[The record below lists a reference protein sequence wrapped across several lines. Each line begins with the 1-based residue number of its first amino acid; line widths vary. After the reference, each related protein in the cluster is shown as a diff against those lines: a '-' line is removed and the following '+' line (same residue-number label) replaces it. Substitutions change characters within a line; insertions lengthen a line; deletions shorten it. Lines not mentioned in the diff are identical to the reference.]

1 MRLIHSDI
9 QSPPQSG
16 GRRTCATGLLAMLAL
31 VLGIWGA
38 PAQRAEAS
46 LFMRLSAT
54 MDPFAALFR
63 PESSQTNQFAD
74 FDTYRLPARQ
84 NVLDWFRPK
93 PSGRLVIP
101 LMEESASLGLLSGF
115 EDYDRLK
122 MQSLSHSEPI
132 VQGDTF
138 GQALARAGVQGGDRQ
153 QIQDALAK
161 VLDLRKMQ
169 AGWTIKLTFDPSKAD
184 GEIRYVERMEM
195 HTNSIERTFIV
206 KRTPN
211 GFDGEENRLKLIKGH
226 VRAVVKVE
234 DGLYLDAKRLGV
246 PERIV
251 ANLALIFRHQLAFDR
266 DIKPGDSVE
275 VLYEEMRDDNGELI
289 RSGTLLY
296 GKVMAKGKEFELYR
310 FRRSS
315 GAVAYYTPEGRN
327 PGSREALSRK
337 PIASGR
343 RSSTFGRRKHPVTG
357 AYKMHWGVD
366 YAAPKGTPIYAAGTG
381 TITKRGRNGAYGN
394 MVEIKH
400 ADGFI
405 TRYAHM
411 SAFKRGQS
419 VGYNV
424 SKGETIGFVGTTGRS
439 TGNHLHYEIHKNG
452 KRVNPLKVKLPVG
465 QFLDSRDKAR
475 FGDQRRLVSRMLT
488 TAAPPR
494 TQVAEASQ

>member
-1 MRLIHSDI
+1 MKMSKAVSPVISLQPQRRLWARSAA
-9 QSPPQSG
+9 
-16 GRRTCATGLLAMLAL
+16 RLGLLVALLA
-31 VLGIWGA
+31 VA
-38 PAQRAEAS
+38 PAAQAS

-54 MDPFAALFR
+54 VDPFAALFR
-63 PESSQTNQFAD
+63 PESSRTNQFAD

-84 NVLDWFRPK
+84 NLLDWFRPK
-93 PSGRLVIP
+93 PSGLLIIP
-101 LMEESASLGLLSGF
+101 PMDEAGSLSLLGGF

-132 VQGDTF
+132 KPGDTI
-138 GQALARAGVQGGDRQ
+138 GQALGRAGVKGDDRQ
-153 QIQDALAK
+153 AIQDALAK

-169 AGWTIKLTFDPSKAD
+169 AGWTLKLTFDPSKAD
-184 GEIRYVERMEM
+184 DTSRFVERMEM
-195 HTNSIERTFIV
+195 QTNSIERTFIV

-211 GFDGEENRLKLIKGH
+211 GFNGEENRLKLIKGH

-234 DGLYLDAKRLGV
+234 EGLYFDAKRLGV

-251 ANLALIFRHQLAFDR
+251 ANLALIFRHQLAFER
-266 DIKPGDSVE
+266 DIKPGDTVE

-289 RSGTLLY
+289 RTGTLLY
-296 GKVMAKGKEFELYR
+296 GKVQAKGQEYELYR

-357 AYKMHWGVD
+357 EYKMHWGVD
-366 YAAPKGTPIYAAGTG
+366 YAAPKGTPIYAAGSG

-400 ADGFI
+400 DGGFI

-419 VGYNV
+419 VGGSVN
-424 SKGETIGFVGTTGRS
+424 KGDTIGFVGTTGRS
-439 TGNHLHYEIHKNG
+439 TGNHLHYEIHKGG
-452 KRVNPLKVKLPVG
+452 KRVDPLTIKLPVG
-465 QFLDSRDKAR
+465 QFLDSRDKEL
-475 FGDQRRLVSRMLT
+475 FKDQRRLVGRMLK
-488 TAAPPR
+488 TASPPR
-494 TQVAEASQ
+494 TQIAAAGS

>member
-1 MRLIHSDI
+1 MRHLLCNTPLLS
-9 QSPPQSG
+9 SASG
-16 GRRTCATGLLAMLAL
+16 RPVGSALALLGMAL
-31 VLGIWGA
+31 VLWAA
-38 PAQRAEAS
+38 PAPRAEAS

-54 MDPFAALFR
+54 VDPFAALFR
-63 PESSQTNQFAD
+63 PESSHTNQFAD

-93 PSGRLVIP
+93 PSGHLVIP
-101 LMEESASLGLLSGF
+101 VMEESASLDLLSGF

-138 GQALARAGVQGGDRQ
+138 SQALSRAGVAGEDRQ
-153 QIQDALAK
+153 KIQDALAK

-169 AGWTIKLTFDPSKAD
+169 AGWTIKLTFDPSKAN
-184 GEIRYVERMEM
+184 GALRYVERMEM

-211 GFDGEENRLKLIKGH
+211 GFDGKENRLKLIKGH

-246 PERIV
+246 PERVI

-266 DIKPGDSVE
+266 DIKRGDSVE

-296 GKVMAKGKEFELYR
+296 GKVNAKGKDFELYR

-366 YAAPKGTPIYAAGTG
+366 YAAPKGTPIYAAGSG
-381 TITKRGRNGAYGN
+381 TISKRGRAGAYGN
-394 MVEIKH
+394 LVEIKH

-419 VGYNV
+419 VGYKV

-452 KRVNPLKVKLPVG
+452 KRVNPLKVKLPIG
-465 QFLDSRDKAR
+465 QFLDKRDKAR
-475 FGDQRRLVSRMLT
+475 YGDQRRLVGRMLK

-494 TQVAEASQ
+494 TQVAQANGE